1 MDQISLVQ
9 KKENVPDASY
19 YILTKDKDAYAD
31 ITEAVEAEYDWTD
44 TYFLLKVQDWL

>member
-1 MDQISLVQ
+1 MTPFKISFIFR
-9 KKENVPDASY
+9 SY
-19 YILTKDKDAYAD
+19 YIMTKDKDAYAD

>member
-9 KKENVPDASY
+9 KKKKMCQMPA
-19 YILTKDKDAYAD
+19 ITFLTKDKDAYAD

-44 TYFLLKVQDWL
+44 TYFLLKVQD